1 MILLNTHPASERLK
15 RAKSRNCQNDR
26 ERIGMFGYLCMY
38 WKRRRFLFGS
48 HISALRGAFY
58 FVSVGSGVA

>member
-26 ERIGMFGYLCMY
+26 ERIGMFGYE
-38 WKRRRFLFGS
+38 REVRA
-48 HISALRGAFY
+48 HLRDCNE
-58 FVSVGSGVA
+58 V